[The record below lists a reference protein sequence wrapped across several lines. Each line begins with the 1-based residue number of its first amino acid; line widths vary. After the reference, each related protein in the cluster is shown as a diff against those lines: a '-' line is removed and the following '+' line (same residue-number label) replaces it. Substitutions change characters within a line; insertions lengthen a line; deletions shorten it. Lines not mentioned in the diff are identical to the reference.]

1 MGISSNRESDRRLLI
16 SSRYHHS
23 ASWLAHRALT
33 KNLSATDIQN
43 LAPTDPDLTCPVCS
57 KLLRDATLTPCCSTS
72 FCEDCV
78 TNALID
84 NDMLCPEC
92 ETRVKSVEKLK
103 PDEGRRE
110 RVKKYIEEMV
120 ELSKEEE
127 ENEVKKEGETEG
139 QATDEKPAVKE
150 SDELFPVVK
159 EEETTVRSSHSC
171 SFRSQLTVSLFADRR
186 SRSPSLP
193 LARRQSFDL
202 SRPSRHH
209 ERNRSLRLR
218 YTQPPTRPS
227 FHHSRSRSSA
237 HERRSASPNPP
248 PTATPSSAS
257 ASDGRHAAAAD
268 GNGRKHGNGHA

>member
-1 MGISSNRESDRRLLI
+1 
-16 SSRYHHS
+16 
-23 ASWLAHRALT
+23 LT

-120 ELSKEEE
+120 ELSKEEDE
-127 ENEVKKEGETEG
+127 EKEVKKEGETEG
-139 QATDEKPAVKE
+139 EATATEEKPAGKEGEELFPAVKE
-150 SDELFPVVK
+150 EDVK
-159 EEETTVRSSHSC
+159 VRSFSS
-171 SFRSQLTVSLFADRR
+171 
-186 SRSPSLP
+186 SR
-193 LARRQSFDL
+193 A
-202 SRPSRHH
+202 
-209 ERNRSLRLR
+209 
-218 YTQPPTRPS
+218 
-227 FHHSRSRSSA
+227 RSS
-237 HERRSASPNPP
+237 
-248 PTATPSSAS
+248 
-257 ASDGRHAAAAD
+257 
-268 GNGRKHGNGHA
+268 